1 MKTTWPRADVA
12 PKINHD
18 DRGLTYACAAAY
30 VRLNNDKIH
39 IFYLRYMKGHEVSI
53 TFHQETWYHA

>member
-1 MKTTWPRADVA
+1 MA

-53 TFHQETWYHA
+53 TFHQETWYHV